1 MVSCQ
6 SPHVLSPVVT
16 LYIKCDVTD
25 SDAVDAAASEIRSKL
40 KSPSILVNNAGIGH
54 DFPIF
59 EAPPNRVKKLIEVNL
74 TSHW

>member
-1 MVSCQ
+1 MLAV
-6 SPHVLSPVVT
+6 VALSSVIT

-25 SDAVDAAASEIRSKL
+25 PDAVDAAAAEIRTKL

-54 DFPIF
+54 DFPVF
-59 EAPPNRVKKLIEVNL
+59 DAPPRRVKKLIEVNL